1 MFRNRLATET
11 SAKLV
16 FCFRMLRGD
25 RENKSE
31 AGMSMTDDDDVLL
44 LACSCE
50 DSKTETQSVNSSGHL
65 IDSTTNLESEPD
77 DGVLSLLTRTSNNYS
92 SVGLH

>member
-1 MFRNRLATET
+1 MIRNRLATET

-16 FCFRMLRGD
+16 FCYRMLRGD

-31 AGMSMTDDDDVLL
+31 AGMSMTDDDDALL

-50 DSKTETQSVNSSGHL
+50 DSNTETQSVNCM
-65 IDSTTNLESEPD
+65 
-77 DGVLSLLTRTSNNYS
+77 V
-92 SVGLH
+92 